1 VPHDHLQ
8 VVPRIQINVYVRPQ
22 RGTKAANVPSFL
34 IYCGA
39 KLALRQL
46 FACDFG
52 HSVPADS
59 LHKLSPTVREMT
71 MSRIILLV
79 GALAL
84 AVAGTTTVA
93 FRTTGAG
100 TSTRPD
106 AADPLGEHLR
116 AMHKEMALP

>member
-1 VPHDHLQ
+1 
-8 VVPRIQINVYVRPQ
+8 
-22 RGTKAANVPSFL
+22 
-34 IYCGA
+34 
-39 KLALRQL
+39 
-46 FACDFG
+46 
-52 HSVPADS
+52 
-59 LHKLSPTVREMT
+59 

-100 TSTRPD
+100 TLSRPA

-116 AMHKEMALP
+116 AMHKEMAFP

>member
-1 VPHDHLQ
+1 
-8 VVPRIQINVYVRPQ
+8 
-22 RGTKAANVPSFL
+22 
-34 IYCGA
+34 
-39 KLALRQL
+39 
-46 FACDFG
+46 
-52 HSVPADS
+52 
-59 LHKLSPTVREMT
+59 

-100 TSTRPD
+100 TSSRPA